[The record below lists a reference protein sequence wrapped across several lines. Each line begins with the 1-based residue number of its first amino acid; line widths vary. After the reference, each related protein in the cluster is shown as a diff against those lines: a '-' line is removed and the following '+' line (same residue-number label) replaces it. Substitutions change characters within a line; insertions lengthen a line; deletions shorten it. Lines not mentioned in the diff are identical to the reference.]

1 MTPATGRPRDMGG
14 TGVIPVRRVSR
25 RGRFARLLV
34 GVTIVGAGLLV
45 MASPAAAVNSTV
57 TRNCD
62 GSVTVTLVAVPT
74 NLTASVHDVRIV
86 GDQVLFEI
94 HYDWQDD
101 AAPEQIEQ
109 RALALPPIPPDC
121 TPQSTPPT
129 TPPPPTTTT
138 PPTPGFAFSIRSEC
152 RNDTPVVVYDA
163 SISGFA
169 AGTPMVL
176 HWVANGVERF
186 TQTVT
191 LGSGEVLWP
200 GAEVDA
206 AGQPTDW
213 PGWVQQSNGEW
224 IEAPDGFEWARPQVQ
239 VFATVNP
246 TSEAIGLTYPPAT
259 PRCQARPP
267 GTGGSTLPATGD
279 SSQAPLLAGGTLL
292 VALGASFVVLTRARR
307 VDSIR

>member
-1 MTPATGRPRDMGG
+1 MPRRLAERSRA
-14 TGVIPVRRVSR
+14 IRR
-25 RGRFARLLV
+25 
-34 GVTIVGAGLLV
+34 IVGASAVAVAALA
-45 MASPAAAVNSTV
+45 MWASPAAAVEPTV

-62 GSVTVTLVAVPT
+62 GSVSVTLTAVPT
-74 NLTASVHDVRIV
+74 NLTATVHNVRIV
-86 GDQVLFEI
+86 GDQVLFEL

-101 AAPEQIEQ
+101 PAPEQIEQ
-109 RALALPPIPPDC
+109 RALPLPPIPPDC
-121 TPQSTPPT
+121 TPQTVPPT
-129 TPPPPTTTT
+129 TPPPTTT

-152 RNDTPVVVYDA
+152 RNDTPVVVYEA

-186 TQTVT
+186 TQTVA

-224 IEAPDGFEWARPQVQ
+224 IEAPDGFEWARPEVQ

-259 PRCQARPP
+259 PRCQARPDDP
-267 GTGGSTLPATGD
+267 GGSTLPDTGAN
-279 SSQAPLLAGGTLL
+279 SQAPLVAGGTLL
-292 VALGASFVVLTRARR
+292 VALGTGLVIATRQRMRTGRSAS
-307 VDSIR
+307 